1 MILELFLLDGASA
14 LIIVFPFF
22 FFVHMVTT
30 IWIEGYILRRYGY
43 KLYGQNTRASMIA
56 NFVSLVLG
64 LCLLR
69 TIGLATSKIKIPI
82 DPLLISLFLYFVPTL
97 IVEWIVLKLLNYYF
111 SAKKLT
117 VAVLLMN
124 TITYVNL
131 YFILKLIHYIEV
143 NE

>member
-1 MILELFLLDGASA
+1 MISKLFLLDGASA

-22 FFVHMVTT
+22 FFVHMGTT
-30 IWIEGYILRRYGY
+30 IWIEGYILGRYGY
-43 KLYGQNTRASMIA
+43 KPYGQNTRASMIA

-69 TIGLATSKIKIPI
+69 TIGLATPKIKIPI

-97 IVEWIVLKLLNYYF
+97 IVEWMVLKLLNYYF